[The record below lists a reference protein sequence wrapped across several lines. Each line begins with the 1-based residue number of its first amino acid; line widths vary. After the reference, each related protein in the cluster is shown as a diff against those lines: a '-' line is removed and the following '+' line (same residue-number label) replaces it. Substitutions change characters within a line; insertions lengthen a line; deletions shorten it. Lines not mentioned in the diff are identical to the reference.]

1 MLTSDSHAGPIV
13 RDTFCGK
20 WTTRQLLL
28 ACFVSLSGC
37 NTASDGEQTALRPV
51 TRVDLPSITEHE
63 HDRITRLFWQ
73 DREDATIKWAD
84 LFAGDDWTLQ
94 PNVVQGF
101 PELDAEKQNLVQ
113 MEILEQTLLVGVRD
127 SDDGRFQSGWLA
139 IDTGV
144 RTHSHGD
151 HDDWVYESAPTVRLS
166 RLDVDQ
172 GNPAHLYVYD
182 GHFFL
187 ANDRRNGFTLLDP
200 RQTFA
205 SAPHGTFYPG
215 GGKHIT
221 LAAAGGSVCY
231 ATWIDGGGPHKGQ
244 VDVVD
249 LTRPEATTPA
259 YSLHLP
265 TGGLHGAT
273 ENSGRIFLAPSDGI
287 CWVSADL
294 SCSMAVDDVRIYH
307 LSLGSDPETDKPLR
321 TGAFVNHRNWIL
333 FTTGSADASAL
344 CLVDAAE
351 ESPKVVKLPIDV
363 PDGLSLVTP
372 RVVQAHTGKRYA
384 FIFQDRKA
392 GEAVERLSIIDL
404 DPDGDR
410 NLSDARI
417 ATTIDVAASKVDGHY
432 GHHSVCFDP
441 EGRFAFLT
449 NPGEGSVWILDLENL
464 DVHGKLIVGGTP
476 GTIRCDGGAAHD

>member
-1 MLTSDSHAGPIV
+1 MRSFDIHAGPFL
-13 RDTFCGK
+13 RGK
-20 WTTRQLLL
+20 SGGTTTARLLLL
-28 ACFVSLSGC
+28 ACCVSLCSC
-37 NTASDGEQTALRPV
+37 NASSDGEQTALRPV
-51 TRVDLPSITEHE
+51 TPVVLASRTEHE

-84 LFAGDDWTLQ
+84 LFAGDEWTLQ

-101 PELDAEKQNLVQ
+101 PELNVEKQNLVQ
-113 MEILEQTLLVGVRD
+113 MEVLEQTLLVGVRD

-144 RTHSHGD
+144 RRHSHGD
-151 HDDWVYESAPTVRLS
+151 HDDWLYESAPSVRVS
-166 RLDVDQ
+166 QLDVDQ
-172 GNPAHLYVYD
+172 GSPAHLYVYD
-182 GHFFL
+182 GQFFL
-187 ANDRRNGFTLLDP
+187 ANDRRNGFTILDP
-200 RQTFA
+200 RQMFA
-205 SAPHGTFYPG
+205 SASHGSFFPG

-249 LTRPEATTPA
+249 LTRPAATMPA

-273 ENSGRIFLAPSDGI
+273 ENSGRIFLAPSNGI

-294 SCSMAVDDVRIYH
+294 SCSLAADDVQIHH
-307 LSLGSDPETDKPLR
+307 LSLGTDPETDKPLR
-321 TGAFVNHRNWIL
+321 TGAFVNHRNWVL
-333 FTTGSADASAL
+333 FTTGSADSSAL

-372 RVVQAHTGKRYA
+372 RVVQARTGKRYA
-384 FIFQDRKA
+384 FVFLDRKA
-392 GEAVERLSIIDL
+392 GEAAERLSIIDL

-410 NLSDARI
+410 NFSDARI
-417 ATTIDVAASKVDGHY
+417 ARSIDVAASKVEGHY

-464 DVHGKLIVGGTP
+464 DVQARLIVGGTP